1 MSQKKRGYNWTHK
14 KSCKSKNPPKPKK
27 TKPPPKPYSSPKTVD
42 DWIRITYKGQKL
54 ALELNRY
61 DIYPCD
67 WWYDY
72 RCILSSL
79 LSTLKRMERNS
90 IPPRDLVERMEK
102 IHEFLLEHN
111 VLNLMLTVCNH
122 VIKT

>member
-1 MSQKKRGYNWTHK
+1 MPQKKRGYNWTHK

-67 WWYDY
+67 WWSDY

-111 VLNLMLTVCNH
+111 VFECHDYSCLIT
-122 VIKT
+122 KT

>member
-1 MSQKKRGYNWTHK
+1 MSPKKRGYNWTHK
-14 KSCKSKNPPKPKK
+14 KSCKSKNPTKPKSK
-27 TKPPPKPYSSPKTVD
+27 NPPKPYSSPKTVD

-61 DIYPCD
+61 DVYPCD
-67 WWYDY
+67 SWGDY

-90 IPPRDLVERMEK
+90 IPPRDLVERMVK

-111 VLNLMLTVCNH
+111 VFESHAYSL
-122 VIKT
+122 

>member
-1 MSQKKRGYNWTHK
+1 MPQKKRGYNWTHK

-67 WWYDY
+67 WWSDY

-102 IHEFLLEHN
+102 IHELLLKHN
-111 VLNLMLTVCNH
+111 VFESHAYSL
-122 VIKT
+122 